1 MSFQLLNMFMGGGA
15 AGAGEGG
22 KSNPTMMIVMLVG
35 MVGLMY
41 FTMIRPQKKRQK
53 EEQAMRDNLSI
64 NDEITTIGGIIG
76 RVVTVKEDSL
86 IIETGADRTKLRIIR
101 TAVGIN
107 NTNQD
112 KAEAEREAA
121 KKAAED
127 ARAEK
132 MAQSGSQRKKSKK
145 NKEE

>member
-1 MSFQLLNMFMGGGA
+1 MSFLLLNGLIGGGS
-15 AGAGEGG
+15 GTDS
-22 KSNPTMMIVMLVG
+22 KSNPAMMIVMLVV
-35 MVGLMY
+35 MVGVMY
-41 FTMIRPQKKRQK
+41 FTMIRPQRKRQK
-53 EEQAMRDNLSI
+53 EEQAMRDNISI
-64 NDEITTIGGIIG
+64 GDEVTTIGGIMG

-107 NTNQD
+107 NTAQE
-112 KAEAEREAA
+112 KVEAEREAA
-121 KKAAED
+121 KKAAEE

-132 MAQSGSQRKKSKK
+132 MAESGKERKKSKK